1 LTGGGRAVIINYF
14 GAFKESMPR
23 PRLILPGSLVAL
35 VVFVS
40 CTGKADSRR
49 GAGAADADARKVQ
62 VVPALKKK
70 IARTVVAVGT
80 LAAEEKADLGFKVP
94 GRLKRFTVDLGSRVP
109 TGGVLAELEER
120 DYELRRDRAR
130 AALEQ
135 ARARLGLPIGGDKD
149 EVQPETVS
157 SVRQA
162 RARLEQARSELERG
176 RALLA
181 EGILARSAFDVTE
194 ANYKVA
200 EGQYTDALQ
209 DLNNRLG
216 VLAERRSDLALA
228 EQQLQDT
235 VLRAPFPG
243 GVQQRRANVGE
254 YLEAGARVLTLVQV
268 TPLRLRVDV
277 PEREAPS
284 IHKGQAVTV
293 RLEGDENAWPGTI
306 ARISPALEEAN
317 RSLIVEAEVDN
328 AKGLLRPGSFARAE
342 IVTDSGDESLVVPAS
357 AVVVFAGIEKVLTV
371 KDGKAL
377 ERPVTT
383 GRRTEGLVELESGVT
398 EGELVVVKPGNLATG
413 MAVVVEADVVRES
426 NGAR

>member
-1 LTGGGRAVIINYF
+1 MNRA
-14 GAFKESMPR
+14 
-23 PRLILPGSLVAL
+23 RLVVPGSLVCLGLA
-35 VVFVS
+35 VS

-49 GAGAADADARKVQ
+49 GDPAGETRKVK
-62 VVPALKKK
+62 VVPALKKR
-70 IARTVVAVGT
+70 IPRTVVAVGT
-80 LAAEEKADLGFKVP
+80 LAAEERAELGFKVP

-109 TGGVLAELEER
+109 QGAVLAELEER

-135 ARARLGLPIGGDKD
+135 ARARLGLAIGGEKD
-149 EVQPETVS
+149 DVQPETVS
-157 SVRQA
+157 TVRQA
-162 RARLEQARSELERG
+162 RARLEQAKSELERG

-209 DLNNRLG
+209 DLNNRVG

-228 EQQLQDT
+228 EQQLEDT

-243 GVQQRRANVGE
+243 GVQQRRANIGE
-254 YLEAGARVLTLVQV
+254 YLEAGAKVLTLVQV

-293 RLEGDENAWPGTI
+293 RVEGDEKAWPGTV
-306 ARISPALEEAN
+306 ARISPALEETN

-328 AKGLLRPGSFARAE
+328 AKGQLRPGSFARAE
-342 IVTDSGDESLVVPAS
+342 IVTESGGDSLVVPTS

-383 GRRTEGLVELESGVT
+383 GRRAEGVVELTSGVA
-398 EGELVVVKPGNLATG
+398 EGELIVVKPGNLATG
-413 MAVVVEADVVRES
+413 MPVTAEAD
-426 NGAR
+426 